1 MLFFFLCF
9 WDFSWWWWC
18 FSTHFHRPGYTP
30 SLSEINLSIP
40 RCFLLQHNE
49 IGIKAAADETCCD
62 SPRDNQIDQ
71 PCLIICDLFY
81 WMCLKCFVL
90 LHQQLEAELHESW
103 EQLSSLQSHCIAL
116 EDQLSFKEKEAAAKD
131 GQLRQLL
138 YGENV
143 TL

>member
-1 MLFFFLCF
+1 M
-9 WDFSWWWWC
+9 
-18 FSTHFHRPGYTP
+18 H
-30 SLSEINLSIP
+30 
-40 RCFLLQHNE
+40 
-49 IGIKAAADETCCD
+49 
-62 SPRDNQIDQ
+62 
-71 PCLIICDLFY
+71 
-81 WMCLKCFVL
+81 LKCFVL

-116 EDQLSFKEKEAAAKD
+116 EDQLSIKEKEAAAKD

>member
-1 MLFFFLCF
+1 
-9 WDFSWWWWC
+9 
-18 FSTHFHRPGYTP
+18 
-30 SLSEINLSIP
+30 
-40 RCFLLQHNE
+40 
-49 IGIKAAADETCCD
+49 
-62 SPRDNQIDQ
+62 
-71 PCLIICDLFY
+71 
-81 WMCLKCFVL
+81 MCLKCFGL

-116 EDQLSFKEKEAAAKD
+116 EDQLSIKEKEAAAKD